1 MDEVSTTDAPESI
14 GPFSQGIVSNSMVY
28 VSGQGPVDPQSDTI
42 VAGDIRTQTER
53 TLDNIAAVLRAA
65 GCSLDDVVRAQVYV
79 RDMSQYDAVNE
90 VYSGYMSEPYPART
104 AVEVSELP
112 IDIDVEVDVVAEQR

>member
-1 MDEVSTTDAPESI
+1 MDEVSTNEAPESI

-28 VSGQGPVDPQSDTI
+28 VSGQGPVDPRSGNI
-42 VAGDIRTQTER
+42 VEGDIQVQTER
-53 TLDNIAAVLRAA
+53 TLDNIAAILRAA
-65 GCSLDDVVRAQVYV
+65 GCSLNDVVRARVYV

-90 VYSGYMSEPYPART
+90 VYSGYMSQPYPART

-112 IDIDVEVDVVAEQR
+112 IDIDVEIDVVAERT